1 MNAKALPAPFALTQR
16 RSYRPLVR
24 IVLVY
29 GLLIILS
36 VPFVFPFWWMVTSS
50 FKSFNE
56 IFAYPPTLLPNSF
69 ALTNYE
75 QVFELQPFTRQY
87 WNSIYI
93 ATLVTIGT
101 LFFGSLSGYAFA
113 RIRFRGSSLIFLL
126 LLSTIMMPSEVTIVP
141 LFSYIQ
147 DLGYGN
153 SHVPLV
159 ILPMFAGPGIT
170 AAFMTRQYFLG
181 LPDELEDAALLDGLN
196 RWGIFWRIAVPLARP
211 VLVAVGIL
219 TFLASWN
226 LFLEPLVLITDPEL
240 FTLPLALR
248 GYTDAYGQPLWGE
261 QLAATT
267 MSVIPVLAFYVLAQR
282 YVVESF
288 AFSGMKG

>member
-1 MNAKALPAPFALTQR
+1 MNAKALPASSTRTVPRTMR
-16 RSYRPLVR
+16 RPLR
-24 IVLVY
+24 IAAIY
-29 GLLIILS
+29 ALLIVLS

-50 FKSFNE
+50 FKSFTE

-69 ALTNYE
+69 ALTNYR
-75 QVFELQPFTRQY
+75 QVFELQPFARQY
-87 WNSIYI
+87 WNSFYI
-93 ATLVTIGT
+93 ATLVTLGT
-101 LFFGSLSGYAFA
+101 LLFGSLAGYAFA
-113 RIRFRGSSLIFLL
+113 RIRFRGSSLLFLL
-126 LLSTIMMPSEVTIVP
+126 LLSAIMMPSEVTIVP
-141 LFSYIQ
+141 LFNYIQ

-153 SHVPLV
+153 SHIPLI

-170 AAFMTRQYFLG
+170 ATFMTRQYFLG
-181 LPDELEDAALLDGLN
+181 LPDDLEDAALLDGLN
-196 RWGIFWRIAVPLARP
+196 RWGIFWRVAIPLARP

-248 GYTDAYGQPLWGE
+248 GYTDPYGQPLWGE

-267 MSVIPVLAFYVLAQR
+267 MSVIPVLAFYVVAQR
-282 YVVESF
+282 HVVESF
-288 AFSGMKG
+288 AFSGLKG